1 MLSIRLV
8 KECKI
13 SWLIIFNTFTDS
25 TLYLTIPVSY
35 THLSENVI
43 PKVEPIAVP
52 VSNTVPKA
60 DCEELKRKKKEA
72 KEASR
77 GQSCKKLCIPEH
89 PTASVCD
96 EFKRRAQKL
105 KNAEEAR
112 KMYDSNCFDGGDNG
126 HIEQSE
132 EIGKGAERCW
142 NLYKECRKKLL

>member
-1 MLSIRLV
+1 MLYPVGLMVTAVAVTTVAITEV
-8 KECKI
+8 IAPGTTEKVIKKI
-13 SWLIIFNTFTDS
+13 
-25 TLYLTIPVSY
+25 
-35 THLSENVI
+35 SENVI

-60 DCEELKRKKKEA
+60 DCE
-72 KEASR
+72 
-77 GQSCKKLCIPEH
+77 
-89 PTASVCD
+89 

>member
-1 MLSIRLV
+1 MYPVGLMVTAVAVTTVAITEV
-8 KECKI
+8 IAPGTTEKVIKKI
-13 SWLIIFNTFTDS
+13 
-25 TLYLTIPVSY
+25 
-35 THLSENVI
+35 SENVI

-60 DCEELKRKKKEA
+60 DCEE
-72 KEASR
+72 
-77 GQSCKKLCIPEH
+77 LCIPEH

>member
-1 MLSIRLV
+1 M
-8 KECKI
+8 
-13 SWLIIFNTFTDS
+13 
-25 TLYLTIPVSY
+25 
-35 THLSENVI
+35 
-43 PKVEPIAVP
+43 P

-132 EIGKGAERCW
+132 EIGKGEERCW